1 MTAELKIASDKFR
14 RLIDLAIAYDGTYY
28 LTYHRD
34 ATEQQLRTC
43 YPEFSTRGSK
53 RSNNLIP
60 EPNSGVIGWATQ
72 IRWRAGR
79 H

>member
-1 MTAELKIASDKFR
+1 MTAELKIASDKLR

-43 YPEFSTRGSK
+43 YPEFDAWLK
-53 RSNNLIP
+53 EKLQFDP
-60 EPNSGVIGWATQ
+60 ETKFWSDWLGHANPMACG
-72 IRWRAGR
+72 
-79 H
+79 